1 MNGRLTI
8 AYHVKTSAEKYAHRP
23 AIAVKSAFR
32 TFSFSY
38 RQMYQRGLG
47 LANYLAQKEINK
59 GDRILVWSYNG
70 QEYASILL
78 GCALSGV
85 VVVPIDFGSKADFVR
100 LIAEKVGAR
109 HLFHSK
115 RRPFPQTSLSRL
127 YVEDLDRALAEVP
140 INKTDF
146 GVRDDDVYEIVYTSG
161 TTADPKGVILT
172 NKNIVSNIMHIAEV
186 MPISSDNT
194 CLSILPLSHMLEQV
208 PGFFYPLSRGCAITY
223 LHSRKS
229 TALIEALR
237 RHRVST
243 MVVVPIFLSVLR
255 ENILREVQARGRE
268 RLFSRMLS
276 LSSHLPA
283 PVRRLLFPSIRKK
296 LGGRLR
302 MFCTSGSALDAELE
316 QFWTVLGLQVF
327 QGYGLTETTTAVTLN
342 SPTHQRTG
350 SVGRC
355 VPHQEVKL
363 GPDNEIWTRGDNVTP
378 GYWENPE
385 ENAARFE
392 DGWFKTGDIG
402 EFDDEGYLFFR
413 GRLKNMIKSA
423 SGLNIYPEDIEPV
436 LNKMP
441 GVKDCC
447 VIGLEEGGDI
457 RVHAVILMEK
467 EEAWDNQSVRSMITA
482 ANQVLQPHQQ
492 IQGFT
497 IWPHE
502 DFPRTNTL
510 KIKRGPVREEIQ
522 QGKPAG
528 GPVPQSS
535 GDRILDILANL
546 AKVDARTITAESN
559 LVSDLGLDSIARVE
573 LATMLEEEFNVEI
586 DESAFDAGTTVSNVK
601 EIVASQQAET
611 LHYDFPRWSRAWPAR
626 ALRCLLQMVAF
637 RLPSLFSRTTVEG
650 RENLEGLKTPAIFIA
665 NHTSQYDILYIVR
678 ALPWRLRKIALAAA
692 ADLAFE
698 FKPGD
703 SWRKW
708 LYVHVSGFLAT
719 LLMNLFPFSRGGHV
733 KRSFEYLGE
742 LLDEGWN
749 ILLFPEGQIT
759 VTGEMDRF
767 KGGVGLLAQAMQVP
781 VVPVKI
787 DGLYA
792 IVPMPDRKRLR
803 WIPKRFGRV
812 SVVFGK
818 PVRIDPEAH
827 PDQVAQTCE
836 EAIRNLTPERNRP
849 RTCPRE

>member
-1 MNGRLTI
+1 MNARLTI
-8 AYHVKTSAEKYAHRP
+8 GYYIKTLAERYEDRP
-23 AIAVKSAFR
+23 AIYFKSAFR

-38 RQMYQRGLG
+38 RQMYRRSLG
-47 LANYLAQKEINK
+47 VANYLAQKGIHK

-109 HLFHSK
+109 HLFHSR
-115 RRPFPQTSLSRL
+115 RRPFRQKSLSHL
-127 YVEDLDRALAEVP
+127 CVEDLDQELAEVP
-140 INKTDF
+140 ISKTDF

-161 TTADPKGVILT
+161 TTSDPKGVILT
-172 NKNIVSNIMHIAEV
+172 NKNIVSNILHIAEV

-194 CLSILPLSHMLEQV
+194 CLSVLPLSHMLEQV
-208 PGFFYPLSRGCAITY
+208 PGFLYPLASGCSVTY

-229 TALIEALR
+229 TAVIEALR
-237 RHRVST
+237 RHRVSI
-243 MVVVPIFLSVLR
+243 MVAVPIFLSVLR

-268 RLFSRMLS
+268 RLFRRMLS
-276 LSSHLPA
+276 LSSHLPRPA
-283 PVRRLLFPSIRKK
+283 RRFLFRAIHKK

-302 MFCTSGSALDAELE
+302 MFFTAGSVLEPALEE
-316 QFWTVLGLQVF
+316 FWTALGFEVY

-342 SPTHQRTG
+342 TRTHQRTG

-355 VPHQEVKL
+355 LPHQEVKL
-363 GPDNEIWTRGDNVTP
+363 GPENEIWTRGDNVTP

-385 ENAARFE
+385 ENAARWE

-402 EFDDEGYLFFR
+402 EFDGEGYLFFR

-436 LNKMP
+436 LCKMP

-457 RVHAVILMEK
+457 RVHAVILIEK
-467 EEAWDNQSVRSMITA
+467 DEAWDNESVRAMITS
-482 ANQVLQPHQQ
+482 ANRILQPHQQ
-492 IQGFT
+492 IQGFS

-510 KIKRGPVREEIQ
+510 KIKRGPVLQEIQ

-528 GPVPQSS
+528 GGARDNTVPQSS
-535 GDRILDILANL
+535 GDRILDLLANL
-546 AKVDARTITAESN
+546 AKVDAQTITTESN

-573 LATMLEEEFNVEI
+573 LVTMLEEEFNLEI
-586 DESAFDAGTTVSNVK
+586 DESAFDAGTTVSGVK
-601 EIVASQQAET
+601 EIVASKQSET
-611 LHYDFPRWSRAWPAR
+611 LHYGFPRWSRTWPAR
-626 ALRCLLQMVAF
+626 VARRLLQVVAF
-637 RLPSLFSRTTVEG
+637 RVPSLFSRTTVKG

-665 NHTSQYDILYIVR
+665 NHTSQYDVFYIVR

-692 ADLAFE
+692 ADILFE

-703 SWRKW
+703 SWGRW
-708 LYVHVSGFLAT
+708 LYVRFCGFGAT
-719 LLMNLFPFSRGGHV
+719 LLMNLFPLSRGSHV
-733 KRSFEYLGE
+733 KRSFEYMGE
-742 LLDEGWN
+742 LVDDGWN
-749 ILLFPEGQIT
+749 VLLYPEGKIT
-759 VTGEMDRF
+759 LTGEMDRF
-767 KGGVGLLAQAMQVP
+767 KGGIGLLTQAMQVP

-787 DGLYA
+787 DGLYS
-792 IVPMPDRKRLR
+792 IVPTTDPDHLR

-812 SVVFGK
+812 SVIFGK
-818 PVRIDPEAH
+818 PIQINPKAD
-827 PDQVAQTCE
+827 PDQVARTCE
-836 EAIRNLTPERNRP
+836 EAVRSLS
-849 RTCPRE
+849 

>member
-1 MNGRLTI
+1 MNARLTI
-8 AYHVKTSAEKYAHRP
+8 AYYIKTLAEKYKDRT
-23 AIAVKSAFR
+23 AIYFKSPFR

-38 RQMYQRGLG
+38 RELYRRSLG
-47 LANYLAQKEINK
+47 VANYLAQKGMNK
-59 GDRILVWSYNG
+59 GDRVLVWSYNG
-70 QEYASILL
+70 PEYASILL
-78 GCALSGV
+78 GCALSGI

-100 LIAEKVGAR
+100 LIAAKVGAG

-115 RRPFPQTSLSRL
+115 RRPFPERSLSHL
-127 YVEDLDRALAEVP
+127 YVEDLDRVLAEVP
-140 INKTDF
+140 INKRDS
-146 GVRDDDVYEIVYTSG
+146 GVRDDDIYEIVYTSG
-161 TTADPKGVILT
+161 TTSDPKGVILT
-172 NKNIVSNIMHIAEV
+172 NKNIVSNIMHMAEV
-186 MPISSDNT
+186 VPISSDNT

-208 PGFFYPLSRGCAITY
+208 PGFLYPLCFGCAITY

-229 TALIEALR
+229 AAVIEALR
-237 RHRVST
+237 RHRVS
-243 MVVVPIFLSVLR
+243 VVVAVPIFLSVLR

-276 LSSHLPA
+276 LSSCAPR
-283 PVRRLLFPSIRKK
+283 PVRRLLFRGVHKK

-302 MFCTSGSALDAELE
+302 MFFTSGSALEPELE
-316 QFWTVLGLQVF
+316 QFWTALGVEVF

-342 SPTHQRTG
+342 TRTHKRTG

-363 GPDNEIWTRGDNVTP
+363 GPENEIWTRGDNVTS

-385 ENAARFE
+385 ENEARFE

-402 EFDDEGYLFFR
+402 EFDDDGYLFFR

-436 LNKMP
+436 LNEMP

-457 RVHAVILMEK
+457 RVHAVILMKK
-467 EEAWDNQSVRSMITA
+467 EVAWDDKSVRSMIA
-482 ANQVLQPHQQ
+482 SANRILQAHQQ

-528 GPVPQSS
+528 GPGPQSS

-546 AKVDARTITAESN
+546 AKVDVQTITPESN

-573 LATMLEEEFNVEI
+573 LTTMLEEEFNVEI
-586 DESAFDAGTTVSNVK
+586 DEGAFDAGTTVFNVK
-601 EIVASQQAET
+601 EIVASKRSEI
-611 LHYDFPRWSRAWPAR
+611 LYYSFPRWSRTWPAR
-626 ALRCLLQMVAF
+626 VIRRLLQPVVF
-637 RLPSLFSRTTVEG
+637 RVPSLFSRATVKG
-650 RENLEGLKTPAIFIA
+650 RENLEGLKTPAVFIA

-678 ALPWRLRKIALAAA
+678 ALPRRLRKIALPAA
-692 ADLAFE
+692 ADQGLE

-708 LYVHVSGFLAT
+708 LYVRFCGSLAI
-719 LLMNLFPFSRGGHV
+719 LLMNLFPFSRESHV

-742 LLDEGWN
+742 LLDDGWN
-749 ILLFPEGQIT
+749 ILLFPEGRIT
-759 VTGEMDRF
+759 LTGEMDRF
-767 KGGVGLLAQAMQVP
+767 KGGIGLLAQAMQVP

-787 DGLYA
+787 DGVYA
-792 IVPMPDRKRLR
+792 IAPMTDRDHLC
-803 WIPKRFGRV
+803 WMPKRFGRV
-812 SVVFGK
+812 SVIFGK
-818 PVRIDPEAH
+818 PIRIEPDADP
-827 PDQVAQTCE
+827 DRVARTCE
-836 EAIRNLTPERNRP
+836 EAIRNLSPNQSSCSAR
-849 RTCPRE
+849 

>member
-1 MNGRLTI
+1 VSASLTL
-8 AYHVKTSAEKYAHRP
+8 AYHIKTLAEKYADRP

-38 RQMYQRGLG
+38 REMYRRSLA
-47 LANYLAQKEINK
+47 LANYLAHKGIHK

-70 QEYASILL
+70 EQYASILL

-85 VVVPIDFGSKADFVR
+85 VIVPIDFGSKADFVR
-100 LIAEKVGAR
+100 LIAEEVGAR
-109 HLFHSK
+109 CLFHSK
-115 RRPFPQTSLSRL
+115 RRPFPHAGLSHF
-127 YVEDLDRALAEVP
+127 YVEDLDRELAEVP
-140 INKTDF
+140 IDKTDF
-146 GVRDDDVYEIVYTSG
+146 GVREEDIYEIVYTSG
-161 TTADPKGVILT
+161 TTSEPKGVILT

-186 MPISSDNT
+186 MPIRSDNI

-208 PGFFYPLSRGCAITY
+208 PGFFYPLSCGCTITY

-229 TALIEALR
+229 TALVGALQG
-237 RHRVST
+237 HRIT
-243 MVVVPIFLSVLR
+243 AMVVVPVFLSILR

-276 LSSHLPA
+276 LAGRLPTPA
-283 PVRRLLFPSIRKK
+283 RRLLFRGIHKK

-302 MFCTSGSALDAELE
+302 MFVSSGSALEPELE
-316 QFWTVLGLQVF
+316 QFWTALGCEVF
-327 QGYGLTETTTAVTLN
+327 QGYGLTETTTAVTAN
-342 SPTHQRTG
+342 TRTHHRAG

-402 EFDDEGYLFFR
+402 EFDNDGYLFFR

-423 SGLNIYPEDIEPV
+423 SGLNVYPEDIEAV
-436 LNKMP
+436 LGKMP

-447 VIGLEEGGDI
+447 IIGLEEGGDV

-467 EEAWDNQSVRSMITA
+467 DAAWDNNSVRSMIA
-482 ANQVLQPHQQ
+482 VANQVLQPHQQ

-497 IWPHE
+497 VWPHD

-510 KIKRGPVREEIQ
+510 KIKRGPVWEEIQ
-522 QGKPAG
+522 RGKPAA
-528 GPVPQSS
+528 GPAPRTS
-535 GDRILDILANL
+535 GDRILDILASL
-546 AKVDARTITAESN
+546 AKVDVQTITPEWN
-559 LVSDLGLDSIARVE
+559 LVSDLGLDSVARVE
-573 LATMLEEEFNVEI
+573 LTTMLEEEFNVEI
-586 DESAFDAGTTVSNVK
+586 DEGALGAGTTVADVK
-601 EIVASQQAET
+601 AIVASRQSET
-611 LHYDFPRWSRAWPAR
+611 LHYRFPRWSRAWPAR
-626 ALRCLLQMVAF
+626 ALRWLLQLGVF
-637 RLPSLFSRTTVEG
+637 RFPSLFSRTTVLG
-650 RENLEGLKTPAIFIA
+650 RENLRGLKTPAIFIA
-665 NHTSQYDILYIVR
+665 NHTSQYDILYIIR
-678 ALPWRLRKIALAAA
+678 ALPWRLRKIALGAA

-733 KRSFEYLGE
+733 KKSFEYLGE
-742 LLDEGWN
+742 LLDDGWN

-759 VTGEMDRF
+759 TTGEMDRF
-767 KGGVGLLAQAMQVP
+767 KGGIGLLAQAMQAP
-781 VVPVKI
+781 VVPVRI
-787 DGLYA
+787 DGVWA
-792 IVPMPDRKRLR
+792 IVPMPDRERLR

-812 SVVFGK
+812 SVTFGQ
-818 PVRIDPEAH
+818 PIPIDPNAH
-827 PDQVAQTCE
+827 PDQVARTCE
-836 EAIRNLTPERNRP
+836 EAIRSLSPNQSSRSAR
-849 RTCPRE
+849 